1 MNISWKKIGLHRRHL
16 VSAAAVTAAAAV
28 TVLCSSIAPGY
39 AHDSSE
45 QKQKADIG
53 FFEIDKDITLRRMV
67 VHNSETERD
76 RSLPA
81 WVSRDPV
88 RLEGHFPGPRR

>member
-1 MNISWKKIGLHRRHL
+1 MPKPSFRN
-16 VSAAAVTAAAAV
+16 VFAAVAV
-28 TVLCSSIAPGY
+28 LSSLIAPGY
-39 AHDSSE
+39 AAPAE
-45 QKQKADIG
+45 RERKADIG

-67 VHNSETERD
+67 VHNPTTERD

-81 WVSRDPV
+81 WVSGDPV